1 MVKYYHEQANSIPI
15 YDECDILVV
24 GGGAAGHSAAI
35 AAARAGNKN
44 IILLERY
51 GYMGGDATGGY
62 VVMVPNLSWYNKSFV
77 RGLQEEW
84 FTRLE
89 KVPGAILGPGF
100 DEIGNTSPLLIDR
113 WQGINDCVS
122 RLTEVPIRVTRA
134 VYFDPDQLKI
144 EMDKMLL
151 EEKDRI
157 RVYCHCW
164 ATKPIMEGNEIKGVI
179 FESKE
184 GRKAIMAK
192 VVIDATGDGDIFSQ
206 AGAPYSDSTDGTT
219 RASTMAL
226 VFRVAGVDYP
236 AYDRWKRANPA
247 AYDDMVK
254 SLERLAGFPIRP
266 LPTNRDDMVW
276 FNNWLPNRS
285 CIKVKDLTDTE
296 MTVRN
301 VIRDVIEFMRNAL
314 PIAFKNAYLYDIA
327 PQTGNRNS
335 RRLKVYII
343 YIIGR

>member
-1 MVKYYHEQANSIPI
+1 MMSAKYIKEAEKQIP
-15 YDECDILVV
+15 VV
-24 GGGAAGHSAAI
+24 GEYDVLVAGGGPAGFSAAVI
-35 AAARAGNKN
+35 AARQGVSVCLIEQCAGV
-44 IILLERY
+44 
-51 GYMGGDATGGY
+51 GGVATSGLMSHWTGGTKGGFY
-62 VVMVPNLSWYNKSFV
+62 EEILDRSGEKMRQTIHPDKLHGVM
-77 RGLQEEW
+77 
-84 FTRLE
+84 LE
-89 KVPGAILGPGF
+89 
-100 DEIGNTSPLLIDR
+100 
-113 WQGINDCVS
+113 
-122 RLTEVPIRVTRA
+122 
-134 VYFDPDQLKI
+134 
-144 EMDKMLL
+144 MLL
-151 EEKDRI
+151 EAGVEI
-157 RVYCHCW
+157 RLYTFAV
-164 ATKPIMEGNEIKGVI
+164 APIMEGDKITGI
-179 FESKE
+179 ITESKS
-184 GRKAIMAK
+184 GRQALLAK